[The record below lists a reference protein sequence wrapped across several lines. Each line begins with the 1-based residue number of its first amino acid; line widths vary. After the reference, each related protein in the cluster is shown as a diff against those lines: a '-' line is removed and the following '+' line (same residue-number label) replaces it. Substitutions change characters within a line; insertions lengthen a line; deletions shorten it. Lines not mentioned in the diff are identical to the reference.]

1 MLYYILQGDPKCTN
15 NSRWEGERVTVSGT
29 APCKKWA
36 VCRVIARER
45 VIRKKGGPKKKK
57 TINRLKETLRIG
69 G

>member
-1 MLYYILQGDPKCTN
+1 MT
-15 NSRWEGERVTVSGT
+15 ESGT